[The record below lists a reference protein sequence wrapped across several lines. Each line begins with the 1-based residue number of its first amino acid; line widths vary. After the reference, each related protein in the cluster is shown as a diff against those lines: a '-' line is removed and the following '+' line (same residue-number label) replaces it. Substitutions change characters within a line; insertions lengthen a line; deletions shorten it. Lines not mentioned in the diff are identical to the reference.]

1 MTTPRRPAIF
11 WALVAFNLVMWLGIV
26 PARLAGVL

>member
-1 MTTPRRPAIF
+1 MRNRQPPIF
-11 WALVAFNLVMWLGIV
+11 WALVAFNLVMWLAVV